1 MTGQELATAVQ
12 EEAAIVVLVVNN
24 GMYGTIRMHQERQYP
39 GRESGTRLVNPDF
52 AAYARAFGAHGEVV
66 ERTADFA
73 EAFER
78 ALACGAARAARAACR
93 PRGDHAPGDAH
104 RDPRGGPEAALSA
117 SPARLRQARISLAAG
132 FFVYGAVVGT
142 WAARIPAIKADAG
155 LGEGELGTALLGMA
169 AGTLAGARLGAWPVE
184 RFGSSRTTR
193 AATAILCASLVGP
206 ALAGDLAGLVVA
218 LVAFGVAG
226 GILDV
231 AINANAVAVER
242 AYRRPLLSGLHGF
255 WSLGGLAGAA
265 AGGLAAG
272 LGASPLL
279 HFGVAALVLGAAGT
293 AVLGGLVDGTAGHVS
308 RASPSTGAGGR
319 TLWSAAV
326 LLLGL
331 VGFSSYAAEGAAAD
345 WSAVYLREDLLASP
359 GLAAAG
365 FAAFRSPWPG
375 VVSSPTAWSYGSARC
390 ESFAPEPSSQPV
402 GWRSVSSCRS
412 RRPAWPRSRCS
423 VSGSLPWCRSRSA
436 PRATPVSARQAR
448 SSRVW

>member
-1 MTGQELATAVQ
+1 M
-12 EEAAIVVLVVNN
+12 
-24 GMYGTIRMHQERQYP
+24 
-39 GRESGTRLVNPDF
+39 
-52 AAYARAFGAHGEVV
+52 
-66 ERTADFA
+66 
-73 EAFER
+73 
-78 ALACGAARAARAACR
+78 
-93 PRGDHAPGDAH
+93 
-104 RDPRGGPEAALSA
+104 
-117 SPARLRQARISLAAG
+117 
-132 FFVYGAVVGT
+132 YGAVVGT

-169 AGTLAGARLGAWPVE
+169 AGTLAGARFGAWPVE

-193 AATAILCASLVGP
+193 AATAILCVTLVGP

-231 AINANAVAVER
+231 AINANAVSVER
-242 AYRRPLLSGLHGF
+242 AYRRPLLSGLHGL

-279 HFGVAALVLGAAGT
+279 HFGVAALVLGGVSL
-293 AVLGGLVDGTAGHVS
+293 AVLGGLVDGTAGHES
-308 RASPSTGAGGR
+308 RASLSTGAGGR
-319 TLWSAAV
+319 FLWSAAV

-365 FAAFRSPWPG
+365 FAAFSLAMAGCRLVADRVVARLGPVRVVRAGALVAAGGLALGLLVQEPAAG
-375 VVSSPTAWSYGSARC
+375 VAGFALLGAGLAPVVPVTFSAAGNTGLGPTGAILARVVTLSYVGGILGPVAIGWTAEQVGLRAALWLPAGLILLIVALAGRVAPAAGGSA
-390 ESFAPEPSSQPV
+390 
-402 GWRSVSSCRS
+402 
-412 RRPAWPRSRCS
+412 
-423 VSGSLPWCRSRSA
+423 
-436 PRATPVSARQAR
+436 
-448 SSRVW
+448 SSRLDATAPG